1 MSSIK
6 HFDGDET
13 PHPLGNFEKEEI
25 VSYANALLTGAN
37 SRLLTGNIAGAC
49 WRIADALGALSF
61 IAESGTSGTD
71 SYTGLGF
78 RLQKIESS
86 RPQHALTTTNED
98 DDAI

>member
-6 HFDGDET
+6 HFDGDEV

-25 VSYANALLTGAN
+25 ISYANALLTGAN
-37 SRLLTGNIAGAC
+37 SRLMTGNIAGAC

-61 IAESGTSGTD
+61 IAEAGTSGTD

-78 RLQKIESS
+78 KLQKIDAATQ
-86 RPQHALTTTNED
+86 RMAPTITED